1 MVAAAI
7 VEHIRLCNWRVERGP
22 PWDSTGKCFSPAA
35 DHECRSASPAVPAIG
50 IRTARALAAISSP
63 APSHSRLRPPICSD
77 SPVVDVALIHPVG

>member
-50 IRTARALAAISSP
+50 IRTARSLAAI
-63 APSHSRLRPPICSD
+63 L
-77 SPVVDVALIHPVG
+77 HPLHRIADCDHRFARTHPLWT